1 MPNLEE
7 VYKRLEKNKKRKREI
22 GKMLADELSHSSRYK
37 EIKEEMLT
45 LREEK
50 KAIEQT
56 VQAGNPDFKEIEE
69 LKAEI
74 QTDTEVLS
82 DLALNMYMK
91 DESVEIKDEYDQS
104 WYPTFKVAFKKGNG

>member
-7 VYKRLEKNKKRKREI
+7 VYARLEKNKKRKREI
-22 GKMLADELSHSSRYK
+22 GKMLTDELAHSSRYK
-37 EIKEEMLT
+37 EIKEELMA

-56 VQAGNPDFKEIEE
+56 VQAGNPDFKEVEE

-74 QTDTEVLS
+74 QTDSEMLS
-82 DLALNMYMK
+82 DIALNMYMK
-91 DESVEIKDEYDQS
+91 DQSVEIVDEYDQK
-104 WYPTFKVAFKKGNG
+104 WYPSFKVAFKKGNG

>member
-22 GKMLADELSHSSRYK
+22 GKMLTDELSHSSRHK
-37 EIKEEMLT
+37 EIKEELKT

-56 VQAGNPDFKEIEE
+56 VQAGNPDFKALEE

-82 DLALNMYMK
+82 DIALNMYMK
-91 DESVEIKDEYDQS
+91 DQTVEIVDEYDQT
-104 WYPTFKVAFKKGNG
+104 WFPTFKVSFKKGNG

>member
-1 MPNLEE
+1 MPQLEE
-7 VYKRLEKNKKRKREI
+7 IYKRLEKNKKRKREI
-22 GKMLADELSHSSRYK
+22 AKMISDELSHDSRYK
-37 EIKEEMLT
+37 ELKEEMKA

-56 VQAGNPDFKEIEE
+56 VRAGAPDAPEMDE

-74 QTDTEVLS
+74 QTDMELLS

-91 DESVEIKDEYDQS
+91 DQSIEIKDEYDQS
-104 WYPTFKVAFKKGNG
+104 WFPQFKVSFKKGNG

>member
-22 GKMLADELSHSSRYK
+22 GKMIMDELSHSSRYK
-37 EIKEEMLT
+37 EIKEELMA

-74 QTDTEVLS
+74 QTDSEVLS

-91 DESVEIKDEYDQS
+91 DQTVEIVDDYDQK
-104 WYPTFKVAFKKGNG
+104 WYPQFKVAFKKGNG